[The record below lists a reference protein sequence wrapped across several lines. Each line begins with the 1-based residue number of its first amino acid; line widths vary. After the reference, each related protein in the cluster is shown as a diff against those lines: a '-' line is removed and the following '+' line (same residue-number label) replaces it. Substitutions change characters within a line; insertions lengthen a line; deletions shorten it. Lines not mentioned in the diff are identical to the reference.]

1 MNSTA
6 YDVTLTSA
14 VKGSVEY
21 LCVCVCV
28 YLMPHN
34 APGGWAR
41 WPSCCVG
48 GSKPLHTDMVGTVF
62 KEETQLHK
70 HTMYKGGNED
80 YNVSNHIQFISRS
93 FKQSSEPLDRLMKKR
108 GNIAMKTLISVDLT
122 HLCGKQ
128 LSITHAC
135 VTCHILLTLL
145 MKHFD

>member
-1 MNSTA
+1 MLLA
-6 YDVTLTSA
+6 D
-14 VKGSVEY
+14 G
-21 LCVCVCV
+21 
-28 YLMPHN
+28 
-34 APGGWAR
+34 PGGRPVVWEEVSLCTQIWWAQF
-41 WPSCCVG
+41 
-48 GSKPLHTDMVGTVF
+48 SKRKLSYTNTPCTR
-62 KEETQLHK
+62 
-70 HTMYKGGNED
+70 GGNED

-135 VTCHILLTLL
+135 VTYHILLSLL